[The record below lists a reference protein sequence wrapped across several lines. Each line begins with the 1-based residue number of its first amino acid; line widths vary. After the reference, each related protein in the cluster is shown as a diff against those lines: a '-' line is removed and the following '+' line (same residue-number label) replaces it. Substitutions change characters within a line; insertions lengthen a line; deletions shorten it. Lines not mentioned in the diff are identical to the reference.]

1 MKLAHFL
8 PLALLLISHSA
19 YSERRIALMGGG
31 GEPVGNKTTIF
42 DETLNS
48 FDRYLQKNKWG
59 QVVLIFNGDHS
70 TTDDIIKTKFRNAA
84 LKANIS
90 QNNFNA
96 VIKQYENQIKTGELK
111 SGDQLL
117 VMIESHGLSKS
128 ADELTHS
135 VAVRSENPT
144 VAESLNNSS
153 MDAFKNLTE
162 LAKEK
167 GIKLAIIDFSSYS
180 GNSLELANENNC
192 VISSTG
198 KDHPGFTTFA
208 EKFISNMAAGK
219 SLEDVFLETRK
230 NTADNSYPM
239 ISSPEGQ
246 IINRDIYPGLTP
258 YLYHQDHQNHP
269 KTAKTE
275 DKLSEYLIKSSSD
288 KLCKRENQ
296 FAELEKQ
303 LAKLRETPALNI
315 SSHYPDIDGIKL
327 LIQYYKRK
335 QDNYI
340 KLLNSWGVTE
350 LSRKE
355 QFSATATS
363 GKKSFTMSG
372 NFTWKELVE
381 TDFDGIIKNVSYAL
395 PMTKD
400 PATQAQFKA
409 SIQMHTLAFAKQK
422 EILSQ
427 YPKLKDYKENFQIQL
442 SELEGTYAIA
452 NQIAMEERK
461 LYSAMYSNLRK
472 DKAPKNACNDFI
484 L

>member
-8 PLALLLISHSA
+8 PLGLLLFSPSA
-19 YSERRIALMGGG
+19 YSERRIALIGGG
-31 GEPVGNKTTIF
+31 GEPVGMKTTIF

-96 VIKQYENQIKTGELK
+96 VIKQYENQINSGELK

-128 ADELTHS
+128 GDELTHS
-135 VAVRSENPT
+135 VAVRSENPQ
-144 VAESLNNSS
+144 VAESLKNSS
-153 MDAFKNLTE
+153 MDAFKKLSE

-198 KDHPGFTTFA
+198 KDHPGYTTFA
-208 EKFISNMAAGK
+208 EKFMSNMAAGK

-246 IINRDIYPGLTP
+246 IINHDIYPGITP
-258 YLYHQDHQNHP
+258 YLYHYDRP
-269 KTAKTE
+269 KTEQTE

-355 QFSATATS
+355 QFSATGTS

-372 NFTWKELVE
+372 NFSWKELVE
-381 TDFDGIIKNVSYAL
+381 TDFDSIIKNVTYAL

-409 SIQMHTLAFAKQK
+409 SIQMHTRAFAKQK

-427 YPKLKDYKENFQIQL
+427 YPKLKDYKENFRIQL

-452 NQIAMEERK
+452 NQIAIEERK
-461 LYSAMYSNLRK
+461 LYSAMYSNLRQ

>member
-8 PLALLLISHSA
+8 SLSLLLFSQSA

-31 GEPVGNKTTIF
+31 GAPVGKTTIF

-117 VMIESHGLSKS
+117 VMIESHGLPKS

-135 VAVRSENPT
+135 IAVRSENPQ
-144 VAESLNNSS
+144 VAESLKNSS
-153 MDAFKNLTE
+153 MDAMKNLTE

-198 KDHPGFTTFA
+198 KDHPGYTSFA

-239 ISSPEGQ
+239 ISGPEGQ
-246 IINRDIYPGLTP
+246 VINHDIYPGLTP
-258 YLYHQDHQNHP
+258 YLYYNDHR
-269 KTAKTE
+269 KTDQSE
-275 DKLSEYLIKSSSD
+275 DKLSEYLIQSSSD

-315 SSHYPDIDGIKL
+315 SGHYPDIDGIKL

-350 LSRKE
+350 LSHKE

-381 TDFDGIIKNVSYAL
+381 TDFDGIIKNVTYAL

-400 PATQAQFKA
+400 SATQAQFKA
-409 SIQMHTLAFAKQK
+409 SIEMHTLAFAKQK
-422 EILSQ
+422 EILSR
-427 YPKLKDYKENFQIQL
+427 YPKLKDYKENFKIQL

-472 DKAPKNACNDFI
+472 DKASKNACNDFI